1 MSMPAAAATSAPATR
16 RARQRQATVAEIKAL
31 ARRQLAEHG
40 TGAVNL
46 RAIAREMGTAPS
58 ALYRYFASHDELISA
73 LCADAYDS
81 VADAVAAARDAVP
94 GGEHARRWRAV
105 CDAYRRWSLD
115 HPADFALIF
124 GTPVPGYRAPGL
136 PTGPA
141 ASRFLAVPLD
151 VFAAAV
157 AVGAADPARTQIPPD
172 LPAGVLLQDLL
183 GRGRL
188 SGASHLAAIA
198 ITAWASVLGFLT
210 AEIFGS
216 LHQLVTDPVRL
227 WDAHLRTVMLGMGF
241 VPALI
246 SGQPDQPP
254 APGQRPQDRVD
265 ERIRG
270 SAASPAAT
278 GPRPGID

>member
-1 MSMPAAAATSAPATR
+1 MTTVSPPALPAPPAASSAPPLSRRDERRLATI
-16 RARQRQATVAEIKAL
+16 AEIKAI

-73 LCADAYDS
+73 LCADAYDA
-81 VADAVAAARDAVP
+81 VADAMAAARDAVP
-94 GGEHARRWRAV
+94 AGEHARRWRAV

-115 HPADFALIF
+115 NPADFALIF
-124 GTPVPGYRAPGL
+124 GTPVPGYRAPG
-136 PTGPA
+136 PATGPA
-141 ASRFLAVPLD
+141 ASRFIAVPLD

-157 AVGAADPARTQIPPD
+157 AAGAADPARTQIPSY
-172 LPAGVLLQDLL
+172 LPAGALLHDLL
-183 GRGRL
+183 GRGQL

-198 ITAWASVLGFLT
+198 ITAWASILGYLT

-216 LHQLVTDPVRL
+216 LHQLITDPARL

-241 VPALI
+241 SPALT
-246 SGQPDQPP
+246 SPREDQPS
-254 APGQRPQDRVD
+254 G
-265 ERIRG
+265 
-270 SAASPAAT
+270 T
-278 GPRPGID
+278 